1 MPRTFLQMYYVARPI
16 DCGAGLLRCLSAL
29 EEAAFSAPRNGL
41 CELREPS
48 AASGG
53 RSEAEAQCA
62 RELTEAA
69 FAATRSDLCELW
81 KRQER
86 DPGPKAPGPALF
98 VWLAGG
104 MAPGAV
110 PPAAKRR
117 RPPPPCSRAL
127 LWPGMEQAAGPPGA
141 LSMPAAPGEE
151 APAVLTALRKAGY
164 TLKFTLVSP

>member
-62 RELTEAA
+62 RELQEAA
-69 FAATRSDLCELW
+69 LALVKNPAEGGGGWARSAL
-81 KRQER
+81 KER
-86 DPGPKAPGPALF
+86 GPGPLAPGH
-98 VWLAGG
+98 
-104 MAPGAV
+104 
-110 PPAAKRR
+110 
-117 RPPPPCSRAL
+117 
-127 LWPGMEQAAGPPGA
+127 A
-141 LSMPAAPGEE
+141 LSLSLSKKSSKSWAFSFIRGKISS
-151 APAVLTALRKAGY
+151 RW
-164 TLKFTLVSP
+164 